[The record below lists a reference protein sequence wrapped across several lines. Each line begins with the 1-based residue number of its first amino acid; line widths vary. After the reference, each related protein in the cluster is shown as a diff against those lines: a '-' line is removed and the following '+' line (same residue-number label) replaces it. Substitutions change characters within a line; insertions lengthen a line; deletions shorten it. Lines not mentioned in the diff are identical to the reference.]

1 MRIRSK
7 LLTKFA
13 GWAIATVMKGLL
25 RTVRITGYVEQPA
38 TDPSLDAEQSFIYS
52 LWHDEI
58 LIPLAMQDRAR
69 APIAALVSRHQDGS
83 YLTEFMGHLGVRSL
97 RGSSNHGGVEVL
109 RQLMQETAG
118 YHIFITPDGPRGPH
132 HELKEGIVF
141 LASKTGLPIVLIAS
155 VCENAWYVPGKWTGL
170 VLPKPF
176 SRATY
181 LLSRPIRVPAELTRE
196 ELTEWQARVQGEALR
211 LEEKLREVVAGRMR
225 APEPALVVRRAA

>member
-7 LLTKFA
+7 LLTKFV
-13 GWAIATVMKGLL
+13 GWAVAALL
-25 RTVRITGYVEQPA
+25 KANFRTMRIQGYVEQPA
-38 TDPSLDAEQSFIYS
+38 TDPSLDADQSYIYS

-69 APIAALVSRHQDGS
+69 APIAALVSRHQDGT
-83 YLTEFMGHLGVRSL
+83 YLTEFMRHLGVRSL

-132 HELKEGIVF
+132 HQLKEGIVF
-141 LASKTGLPIVLIAS
+141 LASRTGLPIIPIAS
-155 VCENAWYVPGKWTGL
+155 VASNAWYIPGKWTGL

-176 SRATY
+176 SRSAY
-181 LLSRPIRVPAELTRE
+181 LLGRPLHVPAELSRE
-196 ELTEWQARVQGEALR
+196 ELAEWQRRIQAETVR
-211 LEEKLREVVAGRMR
+211 LDAKLRELLAGRLA
-225 APEPALVVRRAA
+225 APERKAIRRAA

>member
-7 LLTKFA
+7 FLTKFV
-13 GWAIATVMKGLL
+13 GWALAAVLKTLL

-38 TDPSLDAEQSFIYS
+38 TDPSLDADQSYIYS

-69 APIAALVSRHQDGS
+69 APIAALVSRHQDGG
-83 YLTEFMGHLGVRSL
+83 YLTEFMRHLSVRSL
-97 RGSSNHGGVEVL
+97 RGSSNNGGVEVL

-181 LLSRPIRVPAELTRE
+181 LLSRPIRVPGNLSRE
-196 ELTEWQARVQGEALR
+196 ELAEWQRRVQAETVR
-211 LEEKLREVVAGRMR
+211 LEEKLREVVEGRMR
-225 APEPALVVRRAA
+225 VPEAGVVQRAA